1 MSRKLKDIFHCKKI
15 LGESLYPLQIW
26 YNNLIEKTVDEI
38 TIFDILRML
47 RQKVFIELA
56 MNKALEYLR
65 QDVFIGEQYDGQM
78 IEEISKMNTDFLKLY
93 VEDLIIILNGAL
105 EKSKLHEWSYN
116 GEKEEFDSIVN
127 ELMNRL
133 LHINRLIKT
142 MIDNDEL
149 NECEKSWFEKMLSV
163 DFKYLLLKD
172 DI

>member
-78 IEEISKMNTDFLKLY
+78 IEEMSKLNTDFLKSY
-93 VEDLIIILNGAL
+93 KEDLIIILNGAL

-133 LHINRLIKT
+133 LHIK
-142 MIDNDEL
+142 
-149 NECEKSWFEKMLSV
+149 
-163 DFKYLLLKD
+163 
-172 DI
+172 